1 MAGIW
6 EKIKSVIFV
15 EEDVD
20 EEEEEEAVKPLI
32 APVKEA
38 KPAVQTP
45 AAKKPATK
53 EPSKAITYK
62 EPEIAVTHADW
73 SVAEKP
79 EVVTLGAKAP
89 KPAKETVTER
99 IQNKPAVAKPASKE
113 PQINYQYSQVIS
125 PIYGMTSGAVKEKEP
140 AVKPVS
146 LAPAKPVEKSP
157 LGTVLSPIN
166 GTIAEP
172 KNEKL
177 PSKVANLSIDDL
189 INDDFLI
196 DTDNEEVA
204 SPSVSPVRHHEDT
217 ENLSLF
223 DEEEQ

>member
-1 MAGIW
+1 M
-6 EKIKSVIFV
+6 
-15 EEDVD
+15 
-20 EEEEEEAVKPLI
+20 
-32 APVKEA
+32 
-38 KPAVQTP
+38 
-45 AAKKPATK
+45 
-53 EPSKAITYK
+53 
-62 EPEIAVTHADW
+62 
-73 SVAEKP
+73 
-79 EVVTLGAKAP
+79 
-89 KPAKETVTER
+89 
-99 IQNKPAVAKPASKE
+99 
-113 PQINYQYSQVIS
+113 
-125 PIYGMTSGAVKEKEP
+125 
-140 AVKPVS
+140 KPVS

>member
-15 EEDVD
+15 EEDED

-32 APVKEA
+32 APAKEA
-38 KPAVQTP
+38 KPAVQAP
-45 AAKKPATK
+45 AAKKPAAK

-73 SVAEKP
+73 
-79 EVVTLGAKAP
+79 LGAKAP